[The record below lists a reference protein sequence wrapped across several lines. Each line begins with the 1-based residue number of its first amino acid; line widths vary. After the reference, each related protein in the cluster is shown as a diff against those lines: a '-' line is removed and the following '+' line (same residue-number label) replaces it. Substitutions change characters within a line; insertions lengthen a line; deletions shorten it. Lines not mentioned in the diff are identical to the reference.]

1 MQFYYYF
8 IKFKIFLPL
17 IKLISHLYKNKINFK
32 NKDFDYRIDEKFD
45 NISKFLMFHDLYE
58 KIERRLIKF
67 LDDDLDVIEAGG
79 GIGLISM
86 YIKQK
91 IKNKKLIILEPNERL
106 NNIIKN
112 NFKINNFTNENFIL
126 LNYALSDE
134 TDQIVNF
141 QKFESSMANT
151 ISKEVLDYNFKK
163 TESTKVKTLS
173 INEIIKKFNLKDFQL
188 VLDIEG
194 AELDVLTKNNDW
206 LLNCKKILLENHF
219 EKERLNYINNYLL
232 QKKFQLIKKN
242 ENVFLFSK

>member
-1 MQFYYYF
+1 
-8 IKFKIFLPL
+8 
-17 IKLISHLYKNKINFK
+17 
-32 NKDFDYRIDEKFD
+32 
-45 NISKFLMFHDLYE
+45 MFHDLYE
-58 KIERRLIKF
+58 KKERRLINF

-163 TESTKVKTLS
+163 TESTRVKTLS

-219 EKERLNYINNYLL
+219 EKRRLNYINNYLL

>member
-1 MQFYYYF
+1 M
-8 IKFKIFLPL
+8 IKV
-17 IKLISHLYKNKINFK
+17 ISYLYKNKIDFK
-32 NKDFDYRIDEKFD
+32 NNDFIYRIDQKFD

-58 KIERRLIKF
+58 KKERKLIHS
-67 LDDDLDVIEAGG
+67 LDDNLDVIEAGG

-86 YIKQK
+86 YIKKK
-91 IKNKKLIILEPNERL
+91 IKSKKLIILEPNERL

-112 NFKINNFTNENFIL
+112 NFKINNLINDDFFL

-134 TDQIVNF
+134 ANQIVEF

-163 TESTKVKTLS
+163 TESIKVKTTN
-173 INEIIKKFNLKDFQL
+173 INKIIKDFNLENFQL

-194 AELDVLTKNNDW
+194 AELEVLTKNNTW
-206 LLNCKKILLENHF
+206 LSNCKKILLENHF
-219 EKERLNYINNYLL
+219 ETKRLNYINDY
-232 QKKFQLIKKN
+232 LIKKNFKLVEKN